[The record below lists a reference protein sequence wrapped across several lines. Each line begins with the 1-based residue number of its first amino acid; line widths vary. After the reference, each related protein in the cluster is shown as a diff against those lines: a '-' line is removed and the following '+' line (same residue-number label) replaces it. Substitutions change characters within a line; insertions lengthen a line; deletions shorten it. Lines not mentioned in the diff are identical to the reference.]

1 MSPREDPTVRE
12 VRKWVK
18 IVTMITA
25 GVVAALTPLVVFYVT
40 YWPDIRNARSGADE
54 AKNDV
59 KAGYQA
65 LSPAVVELQNIAN
78 QGKRWQETSVTQH
91 TKLAGNQLELEKRLI
106 RCEVYMDIL
115 GKRRNLPRPPTT
127 DSPMVSRVET
137 KTRPDP
143 PGRKPMVQQTA
154 RYKVPDDFARAKA
167 KAKKRAEE
175 KCKPGDPLC
184 GELE

>member
-1 MSPREDPTVRE
+1 MSPHEDPTVKE

-18 IVTMITA
+18 VATIITA
-25 GVVAALTPLVVFYVT
+25 GIVAALTPLVVFYVT

-54 AKNDV
+54 AKDDV
-59 KAGYQA
+59 KSGYQA
-65 LSPAVVELQNIAN
+65 LAPAVVELQGIAN
-78 QGKRWQETSVTQH
+78 QGKKWQEKSATQH
-91 TKLAGNQLELEKRLI
+91 TTLADNQLELEKRLI

-137 KTRPDP
+137 TTKPDP
-143 PGRKPMVQQTA
+143 SDRKPVVQQTA
-154 RYKVPDDFARAKA
+154 RYKVPDDFDKAKA
-167 KAKKRAEE
+167 KAKKRAKE
-175 KCKPGDPLC
+175 KCPPGDPLC